1 MIKMKAPSKPTQKQ
15 IAQALQISP
24 RRVSQLT
31 LDGMPVDSIAAAE
44 KWRQD
49 RLAKDN
55 TAEALRAERILL
67 IRAQRHRAEIENDVR
82 SGELLPIGEVRADC
96 ITVCSRARDRFL
108 RMSHDLPPRLE
119 GLSAD
124 RIAQIIHTEVVQT
137 LEALC
142 RDFTKLYDSPGDA

>member
-1 MIKMKAPSKPTQKQ
+1 MKAPSKPTQKQ
-15 IAQALQISP
+15 IAEALQISP
-24 RRVSQLT
+24 RRVSQLI
-31 LDGMPVDSIAAAE
+31 LDGMPVDSIEAAQR
-44 KWRQD
+44 WRQD

-82 SGELLPIGEVRADC
+82 SGELLEIGEVRADC

-108 RMSHDLPPRLE
+108 KLSNDLPPKLE

-124 RIAQIIHTEVVQT
+124 RIAQIVHDEVTET
-137 LEALC
+137 LTNLC
-142 RDFTKLYDSPGDA
+142 RDFQRLYQCQADE